1 MSSSFKDRQQRKT
14 DTKQAAAAFLD
25 DIAHLRAI
33 VNSDAPDPTLIRL
46 SSNILRRLLYNRE
59 LDLVAAPRIGKF
71 HLVAPDNDQHE
82 QAIARRDADVVLFQS
97 GSPLLFPMLQGFR
110 VEFSKTNAEQGTMG
124 VTTPWKE
131 RNPFDPNTKLVRLD
145 GFLSQRV
152 ICFRNRWANRRE
164 VIGYAAVCAS
174 GVHSKPPTKSVELM
188 LARARFALRFTKQG
202 GEPAA
207 QLDFD
212 VIGNPHHPPPEPVEF
227 TYDQDR
233 IDLVMV
239 ELLAS
244 SYYLC
249 ASPDVANL
257 EAVIR
262 AELGAS

>member
-1 MSSSFKDRQQRKT
+1 MSSSPKDRQQRKAE
-14 DTKQAAAAFLD
+14 TKQAAAAFLD

-33 VNSDAPDPTLIRL
+33 VKSDAPDPTLIRL
-46 SSNILRRLLYNRE
+46 SSNVLRRLLYNRE

-71 HLVAPDNDQHE
+71 HLLAPDHDEH
-82 QAIARRDADVVLFQS
+82 AIARRDVDVVLFQS

-110 VEFSKTNAEQGTMG
+110 VEFAKTNTEQGTMG

-131 RNPFDPNTKLVRLD
+131 KNPFDPNTKLVRLD

-152 ICFRNRWANRRE
+152 ICFRSQWANRRE

-202 GEPAA
+202 DEPAA

-212 VIGNPHHPPPEPVEF
+212 VIGNPHHPPPEPVDF
-227 TYDQDR
+227 TYDQNR

-239 ELLAS
+239 ELLAA

-249 ASPDVANL
+249 ASPDVAKL
-257 EAVIR
+257 ETVIR
-262 AELGAS
+262 AELGTS